1 MVEVDYI
8 IRTPE
13 QLCPIFTGFRKS
25 RALSQSQLAQQLGVS
40 QQTISQLER
49 NPSKAT
55 LARLLKALSA
65 MDVELVLRQRPSPP
79 ITDGDGVT
87 RANLVARAD
96 RTATSTQKW

>member
-1 MVEVDYI
+1 MAEADYI

-13 QLCPIFTGFRKS
+13 QLCPIFSGFRKG

-65 MDVELVLRQRPSPP
+65 MDVELVLRQRSSPP
-79 ITDGDGVT
+79 ITDSKGVT
-87 RANLVARAD
+87 RANRTVRA
-96 RTATSTQKW
+96 ATSKQKW